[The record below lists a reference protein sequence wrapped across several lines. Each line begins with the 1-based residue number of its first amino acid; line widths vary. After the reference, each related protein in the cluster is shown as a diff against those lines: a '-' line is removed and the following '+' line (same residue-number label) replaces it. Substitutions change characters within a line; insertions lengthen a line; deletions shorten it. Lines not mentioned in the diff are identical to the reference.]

1 MNLLSIDTS
10 TDHLSLAIRHH
21 GKCVLFHQQVGQ
33 KHAEL
38 LLPTLQ
44 TLLAELAIGLHQLDA
59 ITFSQGPG
67 SFTGIRIGCAI
78 AQGLAFANHLPIIA
92 IPTLDTIAIQATGK
106 KSLVCMDARMG
117 QVYSA
122 CYDAQGVRLDGI
134 RVCNPEEIIL
144 QDGHWNAIGDGFL
157 HYESALLPRLS
168 PLLDSID
175 ATLRPHANALITLA
189 DSGRYP
195 ALPAHQT
202 EILYVRNKIALTT
215 HEQKASRK

>member
-10 TDHLSLAIRHH
+10 TDYLSLAIRHQ
-21 GKCVLFHQQVGQ
+21 GNSVLFHQQVGQ

-38 LLPTLQ
+38 LLPTLH

-67 SFTGIRIGCAI
+67 SFTGIRIGSAI
-78 AQGLAFANHLPIIA
+78 AQGLAFANHLPMIA
-92 IPTLDTIAIQATGK
+92 IPTLDTIAIQAGGK

-122 CYDAQGVRLDGI
+122 CYDAQAIRLDAI
-134 RVCNPEEIIL
+134 RVCNPEEIVL
-144 QDGHWNAIGDGFL
+144 ENGNWMAIGDGFQ

-168 PLLDSID
+168 PLLDGID
-175 ATLRPHANALITLA
+175 TTLRPHANALITLA

-195 ALPAHQT
+195 ALPPHQT

-215 HEQKASRK
+215 QEQKASRA